1 MDTTTAT
8 SNNDQ
13 SNPPTTDIETLRV
26 ADQELLSGNTAGRV
40 FVRLS
45 PGAAAILT
53 ERPTAQARVSR
64 QLRTAVDAD
73 PAGCIP

>member
-1 MDTTTAT
+1 MDTSTAT
-8 SNNDQ
+8 TSSTTNT
-13 SNPPTTDIETLRV
+13 PPTDIETLRV

-53 ERPTAQARVSR
+53 ERPVAQARVSR
-64 QLRTAVDAD
+64 QLRTAIDAD
-73 PAGCIP
+73 PASPIH

>member
-73 PAGCIP
+73 PAGSV

>member
-45 PGAAAILT
+45 PGAAPILM
-53 ERPTAQARVSR
+53 ERPVAQARVSR
-64 QLRTAVDAD
+64 QLRAAIDAD
-73 PAGCIP
+73 PASSIQ

>member
-1 MDTTTAT
+1 MDTTTSKSKSK
-8 SNNDQ
+8 SNN
-13 SNPPTTDIETLRV
+13 PTTDIETLRV

-64 QLRTAVDAD
+64 QLRAAVDAD
-73 PAGCIP
+73 PAGASIE